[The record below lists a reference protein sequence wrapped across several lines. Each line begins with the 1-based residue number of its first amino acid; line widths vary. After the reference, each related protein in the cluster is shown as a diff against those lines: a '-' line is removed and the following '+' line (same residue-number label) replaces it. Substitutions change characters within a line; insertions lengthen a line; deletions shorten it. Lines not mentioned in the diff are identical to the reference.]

1 MSDNIVVR
9 FIRNG
14 NNSNLDD
21 VVRVSPEWEYEDEDL
36 SHRRYRVSMKF
47 SKTACMSNR
56 STTLEQVVTAD
67 KLVLYLSSL
76 LQLVVNDTDPFENV
90 QVDLPTA
97 PSVMFRLDSLQSS
110 LYSILGLVEVTLHSW
125 PTTVSRRTTVDY

>member
-1 MSDNIVVR
+1 MSNNIVVR

-14 NNSNLDD
+14 NNSNHDD
-21 VVRVSPEWEYEDEDL
+21 VVHVSPVWEVVDDEI
-36 SHRRYRVSMKF
+36 SIEGYRVSMNF
-47 SKTACMSNR
+47 SKAASVNNVSKTV
-56 STTLEQVVTAD
+56 EQVVSAD

-97 PSVMFRLDSLQSS
+97 PSVMFRPESLQSS
-110 LYSILGLVEVTLHSW
+110 LYPILGLVEVTLHSW
-125 PTTVSRRTTVDY
+125 PKCVRRGSR